1 MSPVLDLIVPDF
13 SLILLGLALRRHSS
27 LAPQF
32 WAQLEKLIYY
42 VLFPALL
49 FGALAR
55 MHPGFAAAMAL
66 IETGIAFLAVGILLG
81 YLAQWLFRPPPMS
94 FASGFQCAY
103 RFNSYIGFA
112 IMGGLH
118 GHDGIAAF
126 GLLAGFVIPLA
137 NVVSVLA
144 LARHGKMSWM
154 SEILRNPLILSTV
167 AGLLWASAGLPIPR
181 VVDKTLALLGEA
193 ALPIGLLAVG
203 AGLKRMEGKAL
214 KGFMIYITLVKLIAM
229 PAAAFVVGRWL
240 ALPPLYF
247 HAALVLAALPTASSA
262 YILAVRMG
270 GDGPLVAS
278 LIALN
283 MLVAAITLPIW
294 FSLAGL

>member
-1 MSPVLDLIVPDF
+1 MPFILALIIPDF
-13 SLILLGLALRRHSS
+13 SLILLGLALHRHGG

-32 WAQLEKLIYY
+32 WPQLEKVVYY

-55 MHPGFAAAMAL
+55 MQPGFAAAVAL
-66 IETGIAFLAVGILLG
+66 IETGIAFLTVGMLLG
-81 YLAQWLFRPPPMS
+81 YVARRLFRPPPMV

-118 GHDGIAAF
+118 GHDGIATF
-126 GLLAGFVIPLA
+126 GLLAGFLIPLA

-144 LARHGKMSWM
+144 LAKHGKTPWM

-167 AGLLWASAGLPIPR
+167 AGLLWSGAGLQLPQAA
-181 VVDKTLALLGEA
+181 DNTLALLGEA
-193 ALPIGLLAVG
+193 ALPMGLLAVG
-203 AGLKRMEGKAL
+203 AGLRRMESSTL
-214 KGFMIYITLVKLIAM
+214 KGFMIYLTLVKLIAV
-229 PAAAFVVGRWL
+229 PAAAYVVGRWL

-262 YILAVRMG
+262 YILAVRMN
-270 GDGPLVAS
+270 GDGALVAS
-278 LIALN
+278 LVALN
-283 MLVAAITLPIW
+283 VLVAAISLPIW
-294 FSLAGL
+294 LALAGV